1 MIRPSAPLLHSPGG
15 QPLVDHECQ
24 MFAQAMQASPHLASA
39 CKKLL
44 THQPLDAK
52 ALAVFEGELDARGSL
67 FSFPDSNTI
76 ARARAFRLG
85 CMMHWGLSQPWAAA
99 MDLGSLAV
107 SWWEPFELE
116 KHQAHLRTGHIF
128 VDFVGPLSL
137 VVQTQGSSMPKGWC
151 KTLFDGLEQTVPW
164 TKYASFKQAW
174 CHPIFLAM
182 GQLAGELD
190 ATVRLRWSRLAKQAV
205 DTMDEQEQN
214 ALLDTILAS
223 SLQNAQ
229 KRQAAQTLPAHLWL
243 QDLRP
248 LHLSAI
254 LASNEKKRFLQLGWG
269 DDPATNQRLCQTYCP
284 AIAQALQPME
294 PRDWKMPSKLWKG
307 VQKMPLENADASYA
321 IAFGDDLAL

>member
-1 MIRPSAPLLHSPGG
+1 MIGSSEPMLHTPEG
-15 QPLVDHECQ
+15 QPLVVHECQ
-24 MFAQAMQASPHLASA
+24 KFDQLMKGHPHLAVL
-39 CKKLL
+39 CKELL
-44 THQPLDAK
+44 IHQPLDTK
-52 ALAVFEGELDARGSL
+52 NLAVFEAELDARGSL

-85 CMMHWGLSQPWAAA
+85 CMMHWGLSQPWASA
-99 MDLGSLAV
+99 MDLDSLAV

-128 VDFVGPLSL
+128 VDFVGPLSS

-151 KTLFDGLEQTVPW
+151 KTLFNGLEQTVPW

-174 CHPIFLAM
+174 CHSIFLAM

-205 DTMDEQEQN
+205 ETMDEQEQE
-214 ALLDTILAS
+214 AFLDTVLAS

-229 KRQAAQTLPAHLWL
+229 KRQAAQTLPAQLWL

-248 LHLSAI
+248 VHLSAI
-254 LASNEKKRFLQLGWG
+254 LAANEKKRFPQLGWG
-269 DDPATNQRLCQTYCP
+269 DDPAINQRLCQTYCP
-284 AIAQALQPME
+284 TIAQALKPME
-294 PRDWKMPSKLWKG
+294 PLNWKMPSKLWKD
-307 VQKMPLENADASYA
+307 VQNLQLKNVGASYA

>member
-1 MIRPSAPLLHSPGG
+1 MIRPSEPLLHTPEG
-15 QPLVDHECQ
+15 QPLVAHECQ
-24 MFAQAMQASPHLASA
+24 KFAQAMQDSPHLAIA
-39 CKKLL
+39 CKNLL

-52 ALAVFEGELDARGSL
+52 ALAVFEDELDARGAL

-85 CMMHWGLSQPWAAA
+85 CMMHWGLSQPWSSA
-99 MDLGSLAV
+99 MDLSSLAV

-137 VVQTQGSSMPKGWC
+137 AAQLHGLSMPAEWY

-205 DTMDEQEQN
+205 DTLDEQEQN
-214 ALLDTILAS
+214 AFLDTVLAS

-229 KRQAAQTLPAHLWL
+229 KRQAAQTLPAPLWL

-248 LHLSAI
+248 VHLSAI
-254 LASNEKKRFLQLGWG
+254 LASNEKKRFPQLGWG
-269 DDPATNQRLCQTYCP
+269 DDPAINQRLCQTYCP

-294 PRDWKMPSKLWKG
+294 PRDWKMPSRLWKG
-307 VQKMPLENADASYA
+307 VQTLQLENVGASYD
-321 IAFGDDLAL
+321 IAFGDDLML